1 MIKGLVGEKHVT
13 VTSGHSVPYINHNDS
28 VPLQGMIRICG
39 SDMQVYTGTAW
50 MTMNTSYAT
59 VGLSN
64 QAQEAIDWAQYKMQ
78 EERDLEC
85 IKAQY
90 PQLTGAIEEVEQA
103 KRALATL
110 IALTKEYDNS
120 EDRDDTG

>member
-1 MIKGLVGEKHVT
+1 MIKGLQGEKHVT
-13 VTSGHSVPYINHNDS
+13 VTGGNTSVPYVNHNDL

-39 SDMQVYTGTAW
+39 SDMQVYTGTNW
-50 MTMNTSYAT
+50 MTINTSYAT

-64 QAQEAIDWAQYKMQ
+64 SAQEAIDWAQYKMQ
-78 EERDLEC
+78 EERDLEL

-103 KRALATL
+103 KRALGTL
-110 IALTKEYDNS
+110 IALTKEYD